1 MAIDANQIQALLE
14 EFLPDCDFTVQGE
27 GGKFQVIAVGD
38 DFAGLNP
45 VKRQQK
51 IYQILNPH
59 IASGAIHAVSMRLM
73 TVAERAAQL

>member
-1 MAIDANQIQALLE
+1 MTIDANQIKALLDAQ
-14 EFLPDCDFTVQGE
+14 LPECDITVEGE
-27 GGKFQVIAVGD
+27 GVKFQVVAVGD
-38 DFAGLNP
+38 TFFGLNP

-73 TVAERAAQL
+73 TLAERAAQL

>member
-1 MAIDANQIQALLE
+1 MTIDANQIKALLDAQ
-14 EFLPDCDFTVQGE
+14 LPECDITVEGE
-27 GGKFQVIAVGD
+27 GAKFQVVAVGD
-38 DFAGLNP
+38 TFFGLNP

-73 TVAERAAQL
+73 TLAERAAQL